1 MPLNIDIHEEF
12 MLVPH
17 LHGMRIST
25 PVAVGSNRAISIKEI
40 LQLPMNVYFQLP
52 GPIILKCNEHVFT
65 TLFAS
70 SHGYASPRDLI
81 GVYPEKICKRSCL
94 DELKR
99 DDHHVLHS
107 KQLMIFE
114 NDLVLQKDAIH
125 YPSLSFKFPCY
136 WDENQP
142 PIIFGIC
149 ILYNNTLLSSAA
161 SLSEGLSILLKS
173 GLLNMSSVQYDY
185 SALLRIKEIDGI
197 PITSQEARCL
207 CLAARGMSSKK
218 IAKELNISF
227 KTVERHFENL
237 RYKLKVRSR
246 SELIEK
252 IIYEQSKTDL
262 LEY

>member
-1 MPLNIDIHEEF
+1 MRLKIDINEEF
-12 MLVPH
+12 MLAPH
-17 LHGMRIST
+17 PHGIQICT
-25 PVAVGSNRAISIKEI
+25 PEAASSNRAVFIKEI

-52 GPIILKCNEHVFT
+52 GPIILKCNEQVLT

-81 GVYPEKICKRSCL
+81 GLYPEKICKRSCL

-99 DDHHVLHS
+99 DDHQVLDS
-107 KQLMIFE
+107 KQFMIFE
-114 NDLVLQKDAIH
+114 NDIVLQNDTIH

-136 WDENQP
+136 WEENQP

-149 ILYNNTLLSSAA
+149 ILYNNTLSSSAA
-161 SLSEGLSILLKS
+161 SLPQGLSILLKS
-173 GLLNMSSVQYDY
+173 GLLNMNSMQCDY
-185 SALLRIKEIDGI
+185 SALIRINEIDGI
-197 PITSQEARCL
+197 PITSQEAKCL
-207 CLAARGMSSKK
+207 HLAARGMAAKK

-237 RYKLKVRSR
+237 RYKLNVRSR

-252 IIYEQSKTDL
+252 IIQQQSKTH
-262 LEY
+262 